1 MLQKIKL
8 TFMVFML
15 ALSIPVAAFADTA
28 ADVTSLWTAFDL
40 SAVQIQIVAVF
51 LLLIGIGLVSLA
63 YTYINAM
70 RHKAKGAIR

>member
-8 TFMVFML
+8 TFVVFML
-15 ALSIPVAAFADTA
+15 ALGIPVAAFADSA

-40 SAVQIQIVAVF
+40 TAVETQVTAVF

-63 YTYINAM
+63 YTYINSM